1 MLNLSRLLFLLT
13 LLILPPVFAGQAGT
27 AAVLAAT
34 LLTGAALI
42 AFLAD
47 RLLRKQPVYRVP
59 GSLWLIMLILF
70 LLFQMLPLPRPV
82 LAALSPETA
91 AIWNQAAFLA
101 PDNAS
106 WRLALNLPAALVRL
120 VLALV
125 GLGFYWLAVQL
136 LSDRHMLRRAVM
148 IPVIYS
154 GLLAAAGLLG
164 FQSQRHLPL
173 LAMMIPPGLALAL
186 NSRPARQFGPAAMR
200 MRSLLA
206 DPEAPIFTAICLALL
221 AAALSLAAG
230 FSQSGLAGAGLG
242 AMVLAVFLHRDRRRP
257 YAVGQ
262 AARAVLA
269 GAGLLAV
276 ILPAAWN
283 RLALSG
289 EQTAALSGRVAGF
302 LQSGLAILG
311 DFSLFGTGP
320 GGFTA
325 LAPRYR
331 ETLSLPA
338 LPTAPDGF
346 LPLLASVGLI
356 GMVPATGFLAT
367 IFRRGRARL
376 KTRKDP
382 EAIFLSYGAEAG
394 LAALLGIVVLGG
406 GELTPAVLFY
416 CLFLGALLISAS
428 HTRLQDRVIQP
439 PEITFLPPAAPR
451 AAGTMLVPAVFLWS
465 GLLVFSAG
473 QWKGV
478 FPADAYGLVRQ
489 GDAARAAGRS
499 SAALAIYRRA
509 LALAPVRADT
519 LRKIG
524 WTLLPAEGDT
534 ARAEAAFAAA
544 LAFAPAD
551 AAGYLDYADF
561 LVMTKQTNKALTVIG
576 KGIALAP
583 ERAEAFFA
591 LLMKNEIPLSRL
603 VGFMPDNARALLR
616 VAAEIQ
622 PAQDARLR
630 RQILE
635 KAVTAA
641 LAEKP
646 VPAEPFLGLA
656 EAYRRQGLSAR
667 AIAVLKKGVS
677 ARPADTGLLFALA
690 RAYEE
695 NLIAYKARRLYKKIL
710 NLDPAHEPARQ
721 RLTALDR

>member
-106 WRLALNLPAALVRL
+106 WRLALNLPA
-120 VLALV
+120 ALV

-269 GAGLLAV
+269 GA
-276 ILPAAWN
+276 
-283 RLALSG
+283 
-289 EQTAALSGRVAGF
+289 
-302 LQSGLAILG
+302 
-311 DFSLFGTGP
+311 
-320 GGFTA
+320 
-325 LAPRYR
+325 
-331 ETLSLPA
+331 
-338 LPTAPDGF
+338 
-346 LPLLASVGLI
+346 
-356 GMVPATGFLAT
+356 
-367 IFRRGRARL
+367 
-376 KTRKDP
+376 
-382 EAIFLSYGAEAG
+382 
-394 LAALLGIVVLGG
+394 
-406 GELTPAVLFY
+406 
-416 CLFLGALLISAS
+416 
-428 HTRLQDRVIQP
+428 
-439 PEITFLPPAAPR
+439 
-451 AAGTMLVPAVFLWS
+451 
-465 GLLVFSAG
+465 
-473 QWKGV
+473 
-478 FPADAYGLVRQ
+478 
-489 GDAARAAGRS
+489 
-499 SAALAIYRRA
+499 
-509 LALAPVRADT
+509 
-519 LRKIG
+519 
-524 WTLLPAEGDT
+524 
-534 ARAEAAFAAA
+534 
-544 LAFAPAD
+544 
-551 AAGYLDYADF
+551 
-561 LVMTKQTNKALTVIG
+561 
-576 KGIALAP
+576 
-583 ERAEAFFA
+583 
-591 LLMKNEIPLSRL
+591 
-603 VGFMPDNARALLR
+603 
-616 VAAEIQ
+616 
-622 PAQDARLR
+622 
-630 RQILE
+630 
-635 KAVTAA
+635 
-641 LAEKP
+641 
-646 VPAEPFLGLA
+646 
-656 EAYRRQGLSAR
+656 
-667 AIAVLKKGVS
+667 
-677 ARPADTGLLFALA
+677 
-690 RAYEE
+690 
-695 NLIAYKARRLYKKIL
+695 
-710 NLDPAHEPARQ
+710 
-721 RLTALDR
+721 